1 MSLVLSSL
9 ARTRVRVLLFKQL
22 LLFLFNSVRME
33 DSVLSLV
40 ILNGFVYPVRKDEV
54 EDLIENF
61 SD

>member
-1 MSLVLSSL
+1 VRGYILLTVRPIDACLIFTLVPMDNSS
-9 ARTRVRVLLFKQL
+9 
-22 LLFLFNSVRME
+22 
-33 DSVLSLV
+33 LSLV